1 MIHPNTNIHTRRL
14 SICCAVVL
22 LDLQKRVQEQ
32 RKKAFDEAQ
41 RKALADASAALQ
53 AATAANANG
62 NGSSK
67 KAEASSTA
75 GDSVIVTAQDVAG
88 ALPGSGSS
96 SPGKVAAGGSSG
108 GSSKPAPG
116 KAELEARVAYLQEAA
131 KSYDDP
137 GMYLGQ
143 NMCCLL

>member
-1 MIHPNTNIHTRRL
+1 MLLQTR
-14 SICCAVVL
+14 V
-22 LDLQKRVQEQ
+22 KEQ

-53 AATAANANG
+53 AATAANG

-67 KAEASSTA
+67 KPEPSASASTA
-75 GDSVIVTAQDVAG
+75 VGTAADELTAQDVAG

-96 SPGKVAAGGSSG
+96 SPASAAAAGGSSG
-108 GSSKPAPG
+108 GSSKPG

-131 KSYDDP
+131 KNYDDS
-137 GMYLGQ
+137 GELEGSLFLFLFLGE
-143 NMCCLL
+143 LFE